1 MANTSE
7 PLLLGTS
14 KKNYTWRKIIYAI
27 LCLAALIAVITFGN
41 NLDIKYSY
49 SSSPNSLGFGGVDR
63 LCNHAVD
70 PSSCLAVVKSD
81 VIGGDEL
88 ILTDIAL
95 LQSVLRRTS
104 SHMQQTIG
112 LANNIRIKINDQREQ
127 AALADCLELMD
138 LSMDRLMESM
148 LVLGNWTSGAA
159 SSSSHSDVHSWL
171 SSVLTNHVTCL
182 DGISAAAAAVA
193 PPRSPSSSLIKVE
206 PMIQE
211 LVTRARTSLSI
222 VVAITFTPPQQKE
235 QIKIGDFP
243 WWVTVKDRRLLQLS
257 SARNIDAN
265 AVVAKDGSG
274 KYKTVK
280 EAVAA
285 APDNSNTRYVIY
297 VKKGTYKE
305 NVDIGKSK
313 KNLMLVGDGMD
324 ATIITGNLNVVDGST
339 TFKSATV
346 GI

>member
-27 LCLAALIAVITFGN
+27 LCLAALIAVITIGN

-148 LVLGNWTSGAA
+148 LVLGNWTGGAA

-243 WWVTVKDRRLLQLS
+243 LWVTVKDRRLLQLS

>member
-27 LCLAALIAVITFGN
+27 LCLAALIAVITIGN
-41 NLDIKYSY
+41 NLDIKYSS

-148 LVLGNWTSGAA
+148 LVLGNWTGGAA

-243 WWVTVKDRRLLQLS
+243 SWVTVKDRRLLQLS

>member
-27 LCLAALIAVITFGN
+27 LCLAALIAVITIGN

-112 LANNIRIKINDQREQ
+112 LANDIRIKINDQREQ

-148 LVLGNWTSGAA
+148 LVLGNWTGGAA

-222 VVAITFTPPQQKE
+222 VVAITFAPPQQKE

-243 WWVTVKDRRLLQLS
+243 SWVTVKDRRLLQLS

>member
-49 SSSPNSLGFGGVDR
+49 SSSRNSLGFGGVDR

>member
-27 LCLAALIAVITFGN
+27 LCLAALIAVITIGN

-70 PSSCLAVVKSD
+70 PSSCLTVVKSD

-148 LVLGNWTSGAA
+148 LVLGNWTGGAA

-243 WWVTVKDRRLLQLS
+243 SWVTVKDRRLLQLS

>member
-27 LCLAALIAVITFGN
+27 LCLAALIAVITIGN

-148 LVLGNWTSGAA
+148 LVLGNWTGGAA

-243 WWVTVKDRRLLQLS
+243 SWVTVKDRRLLQLS

>member
-148 LVLGNWTSGAA
+148 LVLGNWTGGAA